1 MTELPSISVDTLQPP
16 IFIYGSL
23 RMGGME
29 RVIGESNLIETAPAF
44 VRGVKK
50 GMGDLFLCADV
61 THDIAA
67 RTEGKL
73 CYVRNDTYE
82 ATIEILDEYEGV
94 KDGYYR
100 RHLIFAQKFSK
111 SGLFIPAWL
120 YSRGEK
126 L

>member
-1 MTELPSISVDTLQPP
+1 MTEISKNPTDTLRPP

-29 RVIGESNLIETAPAF
+29 RIIGEGNLMETSPAF
-44 VRGVKK
+44 VRGIKK

-61 THDIAA
+61 THDI
-67 RTEGKL
+67 TDQTLGEL
-73 CYVRNDTYE
+73 CYINKDSYE

-94 KDGYYR
+94 KDGYYK
-100 RHLIFAQKFSK
+100 RHLIFAHKFSD